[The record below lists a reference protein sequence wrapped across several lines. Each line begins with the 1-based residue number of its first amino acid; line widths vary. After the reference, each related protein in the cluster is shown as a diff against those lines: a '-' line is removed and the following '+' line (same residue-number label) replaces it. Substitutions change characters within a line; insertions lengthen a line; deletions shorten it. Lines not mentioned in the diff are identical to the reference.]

1 MYTDHE
7 GNEFETKGAMCR
19 HWKITHCRF
28 NNNLKRG
35 MSLEEAL
42 TTPPMSRSEA
52 GKRGRRASSWGE
64 GDENLLG
71 KKRNLSGNR
80 SVKKVTTSTEEEVV
94 GGFCEKYRRAY
105 RG

>member
-7 GNEFETKGAMCR
+7 GNEFQTKEAMCS
-19 HWKITHCRF
+19 HWGTTSTRY

-35 MSLEEAL
+35 MSHKEAL
-42 TTPPMSRSEA
+42 TAPKISPSEA
-52 GKRGRRASSWGE
+52 GKRGRAASSWGK